1 VIRDRTIGVGLCLLL
16 IALAGCGLLT
26 GIDDL
31 SKVGDMEDA
40 ATPPDEEI
48 ERPGQATPKRCDP
61 NKPFGEPV
69 RVQELWSADPDEDA
83 DARLTDDERTIYF
96 QSTRETNDPKIHR
109 VWVATRPNTNAEFGE
124 PTLIE
129 LEPGV
134 SYRDPAIT
142 PDGLTIFVQAGVED
156 SRIQFA
162 TRPDPGAYFFPPQ
175 DVPGLDLA
183 NEDERD
189 PYLARD
195 GRLLY
200 TRMGPRGAE
209 QPDIHVATGSVT
221 DGYQSAGLARVNS
234 TSWLERNPVLSAD
247 GRRIFFSSNRDSEP
261 KWQRIWTAYRDDPT
275 EVFGDPVPVTELAVP
290 DGAHDYDAPTW
301 LSVDGCVLYFA
312 SNRDSNRSGGP
323 IHIFRAERRR

>member
-1 VIRDRTIGVGLCLLL
+1 MIRDRTIGIGLCLVL

-31 SKVGDMEDA
+31 AKVDDVEDA
-40 ATPPDEEI
+40 ATPPDEAI
-48 ERPGQATPKRCDP
+48 DRPGQAPPKRCDP
-61 NKPFGEPV
+61 NKPFKEPI

-96 QSTRETNDPKIHR
+96 QSTRGTDPRIHR
-109 VWVATRPNTNAEFGE
+109 VWVATRADTIAEFGE

-142 PDGLTIFVQAGVED
+142 PDGLTIYVQSGVMD

-162 TRPDPGAYFFPPQ
+162 TRPDPGAHFLPPQ

-189 PYLARD
+189 PFLARD

-200 TRMGPRGAE
+200 TRMGPRGEE
-209 QPDIHVATGSVT
+209 QPDIHVATGNVT
-221 DGYQSAGLARVNS
+221 DGYQSTGLARVNS
-234 TSWLERNPVLSAD
+234 TSLERNPVLSAD
-247 GRRIFFSSNRDSEP
+247 GRRIFFSSDRDSEP
-261 KWQRIWTAYRDDPT
+261 KSQRIWTAYRDDPAG
-275 EVFGDPVPVTELAVP
+275 VFGDPVPVTELAVP

-312 SNRDSNRSGGP
+312 SNREANVWGGP
-323 IHIFRAERRR
+323 IHIYRAERER